1 MRALEVL
8 HPGTYASVQDRGRI
22 GYRAQGVAQAG
33 ALDGA
38 ALELANRLVENA
50 PTAAA
55 LELTF
60 GGARLRA
67 HGTARLA
74 FAGAAC
80 ALQIDGRPAQWRRSY
95 DVADGAIVEIAVP
108 TDGVVSYLAVHGGI
122 DVPVVLGSRSTDA
135 VGGFGG
141 YAGRPLRAGDVLS
154 IGEQLAMRH
163 ATADTRASIEEGFEM
178 ARPVAIPICV
188 GGEYARFPVATRRA
202 FLETTWQ
209 VGVQRNRIGMRLVG
223 PPLASLCEEMNSHAV
238 FPGVVQLPPD
248 GAPIVLLADAPPT
261 GGYPKLGAVPTVV
274 LGRLAQLRPG
284 AALRFRAYD
293 R

>member
-38 ALELANRLVENA
+38 ALEVANRLVENA
-50 PTAAA
+50 PGAAA

-60 GGARLRA
+60 GGVRLRA
-67 HGTARLA
+67 HGRARLA

-80 ALQIDGRPAQWRRSY
+80 ALRIDGRPAPWRRSY
-95 DVADGAIVEIAVP
+95 DVSDGAIVEIAVP
-108 TDGVVSYLAVHGGI
+108 AHGVVSYLAVRGGI

-141 YAGRPLRAGDVLS
+141 YAGRPLRVGDRLP
-154 IGEQLAMRH
+154 IGEQLATLRP
-163 ATADTRASIEEGFEM
+163 TADARAPIEEGSE
-178 ARPVAIPICV
+178 ATQPVTIPICV
-188 GGEYARFPVATRRA
+188 GGEYARFSAATRRA
-202 FLETTWQ
+202 FFETTWQ
-209 VGVQRNRIGMRLVG
+209 VDVQRNRIGMRLVG
-223 PPLASLCEEMNSHAV
+223 APLASLREEMNSHAV

-261 GGYPKLGAVPTVV
+261 GGYPKLGTVPSVA

-284 AALRFRAYD
+284 EELRFRACD